1 MDHHTSEVEK
11 LFHISWKETLRR
23 FELFDKGGFEKLRPV
38 KTLIEDL
45 IEIGENKNLRL
56 GTSFYDLIFS
66 RSKENGLRSGQH
78 RIRLSVVDKNEFY
91 LTYSDGKVIQQD
103 FKLSDLK
110 DERLIDLLNTLKGTK
125 ID

>member
-1 MDHHTSEVEK
+1 MGHHTSEVEK
-11 LFHISWKETLRR
+11 LFQISWEETLRR
-23 FELFDKGGFEKLRPV
+23 FELFDKGGFENLRPV

-56 GTSFYDLIFS
+56 GTSLYDLIFS

-78 RIRLSVVDKNEFY
+78 RIRLSVVDENEY
-91 LTYSDGKVIQQD
+91 NLTYSDGMVKQQD

-110 DERLIDLLNTLKGTK
+110 DERLIYLLETLKGTK

>member
-11 LFHISWKETLRR
+11 LFQISWKETLRR

-78 RIRLSVVDKNEFY
+78 RIRLSVVDKNEYY

>member
-11 LFHISWKETLRR
+11 LFQISWEETLRR

-56 GTSFYDLIFS
+56 GTSLYDLIFS
-66 RSKENGLRSGQH
+66 RSIENGLRSGQH
-78 RIRLSVVDKNEFY
+78 RIRLSVVEENEY
-91 LTYSDGKVIQQD
+91 NLTYSDGMVKQHD
-103 FKLSDLK
+103 FKFSDLK
-110 DERLIDLLNTLKGTK
+110 DERLIYLLNTLKGIK